1 MQFVLLVLNSRKML
15 TDHMFIIVIVAA
27 LAAASIVLTAMR
39 VSSDGYRRV
48 PTRSL

>member
-1 MQFVLLVLNSRKML
+1 MQFVLLVLNSWRLL
-15 TDHMFIIVIVAA
+15 TRHMFIIVLVAA

-39 VSSDGYRRV
+39 VSSDNFRRI

>member
-1 MQFVLLVLNSRKML
+1 MQFVSIVLNSDEML
-15 TDHMFIIVIVAA
+15 TSHMFIIAIVAA

-39 VSSDGYRRV
+39 VSSDNYRRV